1 MTSAADFIVI
11 GAGIAGVSA
20 AAALAEHGRTVV
32 LEMEERPAF
41 HSTGRSAAFYAAG
54 YGNEAI
60 RTLTTA
66 GESFFYVPPEGFTDV
81 PLIRRR
87 DWIFVARD
95 DQLPA
100 LDELHRELGDG
111 VTRVAGAAV
120 ESRHAAMRRGYIAS
134 ALVDSRGGDLDVD
147 ALLQAYAR
155 LLRQRDGTIVC
166 NARVDGLSRV
176 RDQWHVTTTAGAFV
190 APIVVNAA
198 GAWAD
203 NVATRAGLDPIGIEP
218 KRRTAILVDAP
229 GHAIADWPLIMDVD
243 EEFYFK
249 PDAGR
254 ILISP
259 ADETPSEACDA
270 QPDELDVAYAVDK
283 FERAT
288 TIEVR
293 RVAHKWAGLRVF
305 APDRSPI
312 AGFDPRVEGFFWLAG
327 QGGYGVQTAPGM
339 SQFAMSTITGAK
351 PAPGFASVITLRSA
365 LSPARLVTA

>member
-1 MTSAADFIVI
+1 MTSADFIVI
-11 GAGIAGVSA
+11 GAGIAGASVAS
-20 AAALAEHGRTVV
+20 ALAEHGRTIV

-66 GESFFYVPPEGFTDV
+66 GENFFYAPPDGFTDA

-100 LDELHRELGDG
+100 LDDLHSELGSG
-111 VTRVAGAAV
+111 VARVDGAAV
-120 ESRHAAMRRGYIAS
+120 ERRHPIMRKGYIAS
-134 ALVDSRGGDLDVD
+134 ALVDRRGGDLDVD
-147 ALLQAYAR
+147 ALLQAYVR
-155 LLRQRDGTIVC
+155 LLRKRDGKLVC
-166 NARVDGLSRV
+166 NARAETLIHNSGV
-176 RDQWHVTTTAGAFV
+176 WHVTTAAGEFS
-190 APIVVNAA
+190 APVVVNAA

-203 NVATRAGLDPIGIEP
+203 DVAKRAGLAPIGIEP

-259 ADETPSEACDA
+259 ADETPSEPCDV
-270 QPDELDVAYAVDK
+270 QPDELDVAFAVDK
-283 FERAT
+283 FEHAT
-288 TIEVR
+288 TVQVR

-312 AGFDPRVEGFFWLAG
+312 AGWDPRAENFFWLAG

-339 SQFAMSTITGAK
+339 SEFAMSTITGAS
-351 PAPGFASVITLRSA
+351 PAPGFESVITLRSA
-365 LSPARLVTA
+365 LSPARLVTV